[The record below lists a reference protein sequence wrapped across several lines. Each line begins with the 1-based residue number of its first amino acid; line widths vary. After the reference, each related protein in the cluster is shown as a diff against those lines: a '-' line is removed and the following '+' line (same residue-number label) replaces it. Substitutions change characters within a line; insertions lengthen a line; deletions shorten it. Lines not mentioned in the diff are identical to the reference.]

1 MCDVEE
7 ARQGLGFTLLI
18 FPVGGMTVPPP
29 LSSGE
34 GYMGTQ
40 GESLPSRTSGHGQH
54 SLHRGVAGG
63 CVRGLLSFS
72 ILALLPTKQSI
83 S

>member
-18 FPVGGMTVPPP
+18 FPVGGMTVPP
-29 LSSGE
+29 SSAVVRVTWEPRGRAFPAE
-34 GYMGTQ
+34 RRGT
-40 GESLPSRTSGHGQH
+40 GSTPCT
-54 SLHRGVAGG
+54 GG
-63 CVRGLLSFS
+63 GRRVRAWPLSFS